1 MNQLEGKC
9 QNSLFWVLKFN
20 YILISHRRSISP
32 SEYSE
37 SVLSD
42 AYSDLTEIEEIQPEN
57 GDQNKSRSVGD
68 LRKMFNSLKTDR
80 S

>member
-1 MNQLEGKC
+1 M
-9 QNSLFWVLKFN
+9 
-20 YILISHRRSISP
+20 SP

-42 AYSDLTEIEEIQPEN
+42 AYSDLTEIEEFQPEN

-68 LRKMFNSLKTDR
+68 LRKMFNSLKTER